1 MPQAAP
7 AQQFEIGKYLCPNT
21 KKLLPIWALQHLA
34 EVEWPVTVEKCPDCG
49 QKHLVRNE
57 DVLHPPLFGYE

>member
-1 MPQAAP
+1 MTQTAP
-7 AQQFEIGKYLCPNT
+7 ATQFEIGKYVCPNT

-34 EVEWPVTVEKCPDCG
+34 EVEWPVMVEKCPDCG
-49 QKHLVRNE
+49 QKHVVRNE